1 MTVKLNDWVSAKY
14 EGSFSDGKVFD
25 KNDEKNPLFFQV
37 GAGQVIKGFENAL
50 IGMKPGQEKK
60 VTMKAKDAYG
70 EKNKTINDIP
80 KEAFAGQDLKQIPL
94 NTELQIMSNMGP
106 MVIEVKEITKDKIKA
121 IINHPMQGKDL
132 TFKIKLLKVLDK
144 KEVSKLME
152 DMSKHSCGCGCDH
165 EEHEHKHSHKEES
178 CCEDDCCC
186 DSKELKGKKKVV
198 TKAKAKPVVKSKTV
212 TKKVIVKKKGK
223 K

>member
-1 MTVKLNDWVSAKY
+1 MAVKLNDWVSVKY

-37 GAGQVIKGFENAL
+37 GARQVIKGFEDAL
-50 IGMKPGQEKK
+50 IGMKLGQEKK
-60 VTMKAKDAYG
+60 VTMKSKDAYG

-80 KEAFAGQDLKQIPL
+80 KEAFAGQDLKTIPL

-106 MVIEVKEITKDKIKA
+106 MVIVVKEVTKDKIKA
-121 IINHPMQGKDL
+121 IINHPMAGKDL

-144 KEVSKLME
+144 KEVAKLME
-152 DMSKHSCGCGCDH
+152 DMQQHSCGCGC
-165 EEHEHKHSHKEES
+165 EHDSKDSKHSHKEES

-186 DSKELKGKKKVV
+186 DSKESK
-198 TKAKAKPVVKSKTV
+198 TKSKAKPKPKPKAKVVA
-212 TKKVIVKKKGK
+212 KKVIVKKKGK